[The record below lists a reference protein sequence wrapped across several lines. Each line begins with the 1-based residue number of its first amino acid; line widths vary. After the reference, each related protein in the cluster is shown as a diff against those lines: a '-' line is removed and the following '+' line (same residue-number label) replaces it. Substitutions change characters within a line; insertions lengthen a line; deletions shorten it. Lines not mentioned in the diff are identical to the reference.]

1 MSQSVTPLAELHAF
15 ASSYQMKRDLPVRF
29 DGSPY
34 TRIPISRDGA
44 IEVVVICLAEG
55 QTSSVH
61 DHQGSNC
68 VVRVI
73 KGKVLES
80 LFSDVGDGTLRFER
94 NHCLLAGDVSAL
106 DGAQVHQLINLDKQG
121 TVLLNF
127 YSPPFQL

>member
-1 MSQSVTPLAELHAF
+1 MNPAATPLAELRAF
-15 ASSYQMKRDLPVRF
+15 ASNYQVKRDLPVRF

-68 VVRVI
+68 VIRVI
-73 KGKVLES
+73 RGKVLES
-80 LFSDVGDGTLRFER
+80 LFADAGDGTLRFER
-94 NHCLLAGDVSAL
+94 NHYLLPGDVSGL
-106 DGAQVHQLINLDKQG
+106 EGAQVHQLINLDMRG